1 VLSNDRSSPSTK
13 TFKQTHKPTQ
23 SNFAKVRYHDITTH
37 INIHT
42 TFISS
47 RKNERKKK
55 NRKKHRARTFT
66 GKFTFISDERKL
78 RALFKSNFTIIGFK
92 VCPSRVPKSQSVI
105 GNGNKTSISID
116 IRKCQTILS
125 GKKLQYLFNMGE
137 GGGFPI
143 ILLMTLL
150 AHCDE
155 ILQGVQVLFSR
166 Y

>member
-1 VLSNDRSSPSTK
+1 MIDVHRPPKLSGRHTNPLSPILLKFDTTTLQLTLIFTLHLFQVGK
-13 TFKQTHKPTQ
+13 T
-23 SNFAKVRYHDITTH
+23 RG
-37 INIHT
+37 
-42 TFISS
+42 
-47 RKNERKKK
+47 KK